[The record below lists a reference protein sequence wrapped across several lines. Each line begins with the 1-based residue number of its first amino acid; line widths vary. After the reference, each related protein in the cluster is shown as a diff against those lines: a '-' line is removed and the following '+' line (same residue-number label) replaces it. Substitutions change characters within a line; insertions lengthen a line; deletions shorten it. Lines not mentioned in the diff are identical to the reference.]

1 MKFSMCWLD
10 AVIYICK
17 KNSDHQNS
25 KVPPHKC
32 GGKQEKTQT
41 GNY

>member
-10 AVIYICK
+10 AVIYIC